1 MQDAAGGS
9 RIEEYERQFAALA
22 GGARALSFTYARC
35 ALVAILRAAGL
46 RPGDEVLLSPLT
58 CKVVPLAVLS
68 GGFRPVY
75 VDIDAG
81 TLNLDPRLLAAA
93 VGPVTRAV
101 LFQRTYGLAAG
112 AGEAMAFARSRGLFF
127 VEDSAQCMPSSASW
141 SGEAAVFSANG
152 GKPLSIG
159 SGGVAVF
166 RDPALADTVAELRR
180 ELPVAAITTAVR
192 SRLDAWI
199 RNTLL
204 TPRLYWP
211 ALRMARRVSA
221 SYRPR
226 PLSEEIAREITATGA
241 QLHPLHAAGGLRGVA
256 RAGAIA
262 RHRAANCMW
271 YASALGDRSSLASS
285 RRPGEGLYYFP
296 VLVVRKTDL
305 LREASRRG
313 VEIVPWPVTTPVY
326 PVTDAGQ
333 LERYAYAS
341 GSCPVAEDVA
351 TRLVG
356 LPTDPR
362 VSRRE
367 MERVVALVRELE
379 RGDG

>member
-1 MQDAAGGS
+1 MQDAAGAS
-9 RIEEYERQFAALA
+9 RVEEYERQFAALA
-22 GGARALSFTYARC
+22 GGVRALSFTYARS

-93 VGPVTRAV
+93 VKPRARAV

-112 AGEAMAFARSRGLFF
+112 ACEAMAFARSHGLFF
-127 VEDSAQCMPSSASW
+127 VEDSAQCMPSADSW
-141 SGEAAVFSANG
+141 SGAAAVFSANG
-152 GKPLSIG
+152 GKPLSVG

-166 RDPALADTVAELRR
+166 RDPALAEKVAELRR
-180 ELPVAAITTAVR
+180 ALPAAAFTTAVR
-192 SRLDAWI
+192 SRLDAWM

-204 TPRLYWP
+204 SPRLYWP
-211 ALRMARRVSA
+211 ALRLARRVSA

-226 PLSEEIAREITATGA
+226 PLPEEIAHEITAAGA
-241 QLHPLHAAGGLRGVA
+241 QLHPLHATGGLRGVA

-262 RHRAANCMW
+262 RYRAANCTW
-271 YASALGDRSSLASS
+271 YASALGDRSSPASS
-285 RRPGEGLYYFP
+285 RGVSEGLYYFP
-296 VLVVRKTDL
+296 VLVTRKTDL

-313 VEIVPWPVTTPVY
+313 VEIVPWPVSTPVY
-326 PVTDAGQ
+326 PVTDTGQ
-333 LERYAYAS
+333 LERYQYAS

-351 TRLVG
+351 MRLVG
-356 LPTDPR
+356 LPTEPR

-367 MERVVALVRELE
+367 MERVVALVREFE
-379 RGDG
+379 RGNG